1 MMTRVLIADD
11 HAVVRAGLRL
21 LLSQEAGME
30 LIGEATGG
38 QEALQLTEELSPEIL
53 ILDLSMPDLD
63 GIQVTRAVHQKFPQ
77 VKILILTVHEDE
89 AFLREAIH
97 SGASG
102 YILKH
107 AAESEMMNAIRT
119 VQHGDI
125 YIHSSLLRALLEP
138 SQAQQVKPGP
148 APDEALTPREK
159 DVLCLIVQ
167 GYTNREIADKLN
179 ISQRTVEGHRANL
192 TAKLNIHSRVELLR
206 YARSEGLV

>member
-1 MMTRVLIADD
+1 MKTRVLIADD

-21 LLSQEAGME
+21 LLSQEASME
-30 LIGEATGG
+30 LVGEATGG
-38 QEALQLTEELSPEIL
+38 QEALRLTEDLTPEIL

-63 GIQVTRAVHQKFPQ
+63 GLQVTRTVHEKFPQ

-89 AFLREAIH
+89 ALLREAIYC
-97 SGASG
+97 GASG
-102 YILKH
+102 YVLKH
-107 AAESEMMNAIRT
+107 AAESEMMNAIRA
-119 VQHGDI
+119 VQRGDI
-125 YIHSSLLRALLEP
+125 YVHSSLLRVLIEP
-138 SQAQQVKPGP
+138 NQSQEKPGP
-148 APDEALTPREK
+148 APDETLTPREK

-167 GYTNREIADKLN
+167 GYTNREIADQLC